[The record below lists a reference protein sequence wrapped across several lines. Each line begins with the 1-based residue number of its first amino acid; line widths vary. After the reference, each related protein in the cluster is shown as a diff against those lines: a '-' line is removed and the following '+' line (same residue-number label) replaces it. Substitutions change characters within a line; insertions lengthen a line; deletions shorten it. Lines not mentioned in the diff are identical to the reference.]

1 MEEKENSR
9 GGRKSEIRFDI
20 KQHLGV
26 LSASNRG
33 WNKELNLVSWNGGNA
48 KLDLRAPIATMTM
61 ETKRHTNAIYQFFEG
76 MNLGINRRNADNI
89 KKLVTYPTIPT
100 ITP

>member
-26 LSASNRG
+26 LSVSNRG
-33 WNKELNLVSWNGGNA
+33 WKKELNLVSWNGGNA
-48 KLDLRAPIATMTM
+48 KLDLRDWD
-61 ETKRHTNAIYQFFEG
+61 ETHEKMGKGVTLTPEEAEKLYEL
-76 MNLGINRRNADNI
+76 LGVYLG
-89 KKLVTYPTIPT
+89 K
-100 ITP
+100 

>member
-1 MEEKENSR
+1 MINA
-9 GGRKSEIRFDI
+9 IY
-20 KQHLGV
+20 
-26 LSASNRG
+26 
-33 WNKELNLVSWNGGNA
+33 A

-89 KKLVTYPTIPT
+89 KITTPTDFYTFKALYEVRENQQIFGL
-100 ITP
+100 

>member
-33 WNKELNLVSWNGGNA
+33 WKKELNLVSWNGGNA
-48 KLDLRAPIATMTM
+48 KLDLRDWD
-61 ETKRHTNAIYQFFEG
+61 ETHEKMGKGVTLTPEEAEKLYEL
-76 MNLGINRRNADNI
+76 LGVYLG
-89 KKLVTYPTIPT
+89 K
-100 ITP
+100 

>member
-48 KLDLRAPIATMTM
+48 KLDLRDWD
-61 ETKRHTNAIYQFFEG
+61 ETHEKMGKGVTLTPEEAEKLYEL
-76 MNLGINRRNADNI
+76 LGGYLG
-89 KKLVTYPTIPT
+89 K
-100 ITP
+100 

>member
-9 GGRKSEIRFDI
+9 GARKSEIKFDI

-33 WNKELNLVSWNGGNA
+33 WKKELNLVSWNGGNA
-48 KLDLRAPIATMTM
+48 KLDLRDWD
-61 ETKRHTNAIYQFFEG
+61 ETHEKMGKGETLTPEEAEKLYEL
-76 MNLGINRRNADNI
+76 LGVYLG
-89 KKLVTYPTIPT
+89 K
-100 ITP
+100 

>member
-9 GGRKSEIRFDI
+9 GARKSEIKFDI

-33 WNKELNLVSWNGGNA
+33 WKKELNLVSWNGGNA
-48 KLDLRAPIATMTM
+48 KLDLRDWD
-61 ETKRHTNAIYQFFEG
+61 ETHEKMGKGVTLTPEEAEKFYEL
-76 MNLGINRRNADNI
+76 LGVYLG
-89 KKLVTYPTIPT
+89 K
-100 ITP
+100 

>member
-9 GGRKSEIRFDI
+9 GARKSEIKFDI

-33 WNKELNLVSWNGGNA
+33 W
-48 KLDLRAPIATMTM
+48 
-61 ETKRHTNAIYQFFEG
+61 
-76 MNLGINRRNADNI
+76 
-89 KKLVTYPTIPT
+89 KKA
-100 ITP
+100 

>member
-9 GGRKSEIRFDI
+9 SARKSEIKFDI

-33 WNKELNLVSWNGGNA
+33 WKKELNLVSWNGGNA
-48 KLDLRAPIATMTM
+48 KLDLRDWD
-61 ETKRHTNAIYQFFEG
+61 ETHEKMGKGVTLTPEEAEKLYEL
-76 MNLGINRRNADNI
+76 LGVYLG
-89 KKLVTYPTIPT
+89 K
-100 ITP
+100 

>member
-48 KLDLRAPIATMTM
+48 KLDLRDWD
-61 ETKRHTNAIYQFFEG
+61 ETHEKMGKGVTLTPEEAEKLYEL
-76 MNLGINRRNADNI
+76 LGVYLG
-89 KKLVTYPTIPT
+89 K
-100 ITP
+100 

>member
-33 WNKELNLVSWNGGNA
+33 WNKELNLVSWNGGMPNLIFVIGM
-48 KLDLRAPIATMTM
+48 KLM
-61 ETKRHTNAIYQFFEG
+61 
-76 MNLGINRRNADNI
+76 
-89 KKLVTYPTIPT
+89 KKWVKA
-100 ITP
+100 

>member
-9 GGRKSEIRFDI
+9 GGRKSEIKFDI

-33 WNKELNLVSWNGGNA
+33 WKKELNLVSWNGGNA
-48 KLDLRAPIATMTM
+48 KLDLRDWD
-61 ETKRHTNAIYQFFEG
+61 ETHEKMGKGVTLTPEEAEKLYEL
-76 MNLGINRRNADNI
+76 LGVYLG
-89 KKLVTYPTIPT
+89 K
-100 ITP
+100 